1 MREAHDPSGVASTTD
16 DARRQFRSEAQNGA
30 GQLRLRRCASPS
42 HFMISAV
49 LTRLALGLGGRGAG
63 RGGGGPVRRGLAQL
77 TADRA
82 VAEVPRRAGFDFTR
96 VARNTLCDAAYFSKF
111 APCHDSNVRFN
122 FSRPFEVPI
131 RQEHVP
137 IRPKGPKRSIRKGLG
152 LHVFSSATGHVQSQ
166 WVDVAFCGRKSAGL
180 KKITQSPCSWLAF
193 VSNKRL
199 DSNRA
204 FEKIRRS
211 GDQQCR
217 TVNACSLG
225 SLPDCSPASSVGF

>member
-49 LTRLALGLGGRGAG
+49 LTRLALGLGGRGRRPRRRRSGTARAG
-63 RGGGGPVRRGLAQL
+63 AANRGSGGGGG
-77 TADRA
+77 
-82 VAEVPRRAGFDFTR
+82 RAGFD
-96 VARNTLCDAAYFSKF
+96 TLCDTAYFSKF